1 MLSRIFA
8 FLQCGLL
15 AIQSAIGQTITRNDE
30 NLNSD
35 RPEAWA
41 MNYIA
46 ASTLMTAFGET
57 PALTPGLWDVAVKL
71 GVVPRLSQTQRLVGF
86 NGTKEEDLNK
96 SPLFGR
102 LHFKVGLAA
111 RWVA

>member
-15 AIQSAIGQTITRNDE
+15 AIQSAIRQTIIRNDK
-30 NLNSD
+30 NLSPD

-57 PALTPGLWDVAVKL
+57 LAFTPGLWDL
-71 GVVPRLSQTQRLVGF
+71 GRRGQTWCSS
-86 NGTKEEDLNK
+86 T
-96 SPLFGR
+96 P
-102 LHFKVGLAA
+102 
-111 RWVA
+111 